1 MLQKLRDRISFL
13 LAKYANAIMGLYIA
27 MAWVH
32 VIVWKVLLSLWIIM
46 IVLVAPILCVQV
58 IQALL
63 GISGI

>member
-1 MLQKLRDRISFL
+1 MLPKLRDRISYA

-27 MAWVH
+27 MAWVQ
-32 VIVWKVLLSLWIIM
+32 VIVLRVLLSLWIIL
-46 IVLVAPILCVQV
+46 IVLLAPILCVHV